1 MAAKQVPLQQEVIH
15 ERHEQ
20 QQRGK
25 AARNK
30 GHKVAQLCQHRGGKL
45 LQILLCC
52 LMTGV
57 KPAHTNSLSKVLSGI
72 DNRTAATASNIH
84 AQYLWWLSLC
94 TGCASNP

>member
-1 MAAKQVPLQQEVIH
+1 MAAKKVPFQQEVIH

-25 AARNK
+25 AARNE

-45 LQILLCC
+45 LQILFSC

-57 KPAHTNSLSKVLSGI
+57 KPAQTSSQSKAV
-72 DNRTAATASNIH
+72 
-84 AQYLWWLSLC
+84 
-94 TGCASNP
+94 